1 MTAWENCIRVRI
13 KPGSVI
19 FLSGLLKKGTMEMP
33 TLQKNKKYEID
44 MCNGPLFNK
53 ILLFSLPLM
62 LSGILQLLFNAADM
76 IVVGRFAGSNS
87 LAAVGSTGS
96 LINLLVNVFIGL
108 SVGANVLVARYYGA
122 GQEKELSEMV
132 HTAMLTSFI
141 CGILLIF
148 IGFYIAP
155 VALSAMGTPD
165 ELLEQAV
172 LYIRIYFAAMPA
184 MMVYNFGSAILR
196 AVGDTRRP
204 LYFLSAAGGINIVL
218 NLVFVIGF
226 KMDVAGVALA
236 TAISQV
242 VSAVLVV
249 NCLMHTEGAY
259 RLKLSEMKIV
269 PHKFGMMVRIGLPAG
284 LQGAIF
290 SISNVLIQS
299 SVNSFGAT
307 AMAGNSAAGNLE
319 GFVYTAMNALH
330 QTAISFVG
338 QNYGAKKYKRIGRIA
353 VMCLGIVTVVGL
365 VMGIGL
371 YLVSPWLL
379 QLYATEQ
386 EVIASG
392 IRRLLYI
399 SCPYFLCGVM
409 DTLVGCIRGMGR
421 SVLPMIVSLSG
432 ACLFRVIWIYTVFAA
447 ERTMEVLY
455 VSYPI
460 SWAITATVHLCCFL
474 IIYIKTLHKNQK
486 GT

>member
-1 MTAWENCIRVRI
+1 MQ
-13 KPGSVI
+13 P
-19 FLSGLLKKGTMEMP
+19 
-33 TLQKNKKYEID
+33 LQKNKKYEID
-44 MCNGPLFNK
+44 MCNGPLLGK

-76 IVVGRFAGSNS
+76 IVVGRWAGSNA

-122 GQEKELSEMV
+122 NQEKELSDMV

-141 CGILLIF
+141 CGIILIF
-148 IGFYIAP
+148 VGFFVAP
-155 VALSAMGTPD
+155 VALTAMGTPPEVLD
-165 ELLEQAV
+165 QAV
-172 LYIRIYFAAMPA
+172 LYVRIYFAAMPA

-204 LYFLSAAGGINIVL
+204 LYFLSIAGVINVIL
-218 NLVFVIGF
+218 NLVFVIRF
-226 KMDVAGVALA
+226 SMDVAGVALA

-249 NCLMHTEGAY
+249 ICLMRSEGPY
-259 RLKLSEMKIV
+259 QLRLKELRIV
-269 PHKFGMMVRIGLPAG
+269 PHKLGMMARIGLPAG

-319 GFVYTAMNALH
+319 GFVYTAMNSLH

-338 QNYGAKKYKRIGRIA
+338 QNFGARKYKRISKISIL
-353 VMCLGIVTVVGL
+353 CLGIVTVVGL

-371 YLVSPWLL
+371 YFVSPLLL
-379 QLYATEQ
+379 QLYATEK
-386 EVIASG
+386 EVIAYG

-409 DTLVGCIRGMGR
+409 DTLVGCLRGMGR

-432 ACLFRVIWIYTVFAA
+432 ACLFRVIWIYTIFAA
-447 ERTMEVLY
+447 NRTMDVLY
-455 VSYPI
+455 ISYPI
-460 SWAITATVHLCCFL
+460 SWTITSLVHLGCFW
-474 IIYIKTLHKNQK
+474 IIYYKYKKNA
-486 GT
+486 

>member
-1 MTAWENCIRVRI
+1 MQ
-13 KPGSVI
+13 P
-19 FLSGLLKKGTMEMP
+19 
-33 TLQKNKKYEID
+33 LQKNKKYEID
-44 MCNGPLFNK
+44 MCNGPLLGK
-53 ILLFSLPLM
+53 ILLFALPLM

-76 IVVGRFAGSNS
+76 IVVGRWAGSNA

-122 GQEKELSEMV
+122 NQEKELSDMV

-141 CGILLIF
+141 CGIILIF
-148 IGFYIAP
+148 VGFFVAP
-155 VALSAMGTPD
+155 VALTAMGTPPEVLD
-165 ELLEQAV
+165 QAV
-172 LYIRIYFAAMPA
+172 LYVRIYFAAMPA

-204 LYFLSAAGGINIVL
+204 LYFLSIAGVINVIL
-218 NLVFVIGF
+218 NLVFVIRF
-226 KMDVAGVALA
+226 SMDVAGVALA

-249 NCLMHTEGAY
+249 ICLMRSEGPY
-259 RLKLSEMKIV
+259 QLRLKELRIV
-269 PHKFGMMVRIGLPAG
+269 PHKLGMMARIGLPAG

-319 GFVYTAMNALH
+319 GFVYTAMNSLH

-338 QNYGAKKYKRIGRIA
+338 QNFGARKYKRISKISIL
-353 VMCLGIVTVVGL
+353 CLGIVTVVGL

-371 YLVSPWLL
+371 YFVSPLLL
-379 QLYATEQ
+379 QLYATEK
-386 EVIASG
+386 EVIAYG

-409 DTLVGCIRGMGR
+409 DTLVGCLRGMGR

-432 ACLFRVIWIYTVFAA
+432 ACLFRVIWIYTIFAA
-447 ERTMEVLY
+447 NRTMDVLY
-455 VSYPI
+455 ISYPI
-460 SWAITATVHLCCFL
+460 SWTITSLVHLGCFW
-474 IIYIKTLHKNQK
+474 IIYYKYKKNA
-486 GT
+486 